1 MQPDDDARLDRALE
15 RFGALMRQVDERQTR
30 MENRITGLFA
40 LSLVAFVIVVV
51 SLSFLTII
59 LSRQV
64 PSMTAAIAEMNTRF
78 ADIADDMVAMERSVA
93 RMRADVDTLPR
104 VVWHMDGIHGS
115 VAFMSNDV
123 ASMAGDL
130 GTLDDTVIGLSASV
144 HDMRQSFEFMQQNV
158 GRMGTDVNHLS
169 QPMRMFNFFNPFR

>member
-1 MQPDDDARLDRALE
+1 MQPDNDARLGRALE
-15 RFGALMRQVDERQTR
+15 RFAALMHHVDERQTR
-30 MENRITGLFA
+30 TENRLTSLFA

-64 PSMTAAIAEMNTRF
+64 PSMTAAIAAMNTRF

-93 RMRADVDTLPR
+93 DMRANMDTLPLL
-104 VVWHMDGIHGS
+104 VGHLDGIHGS

-123 ASMAGDL
+123 ASMSGDL
-130 GTLDDTVIGLSASV
+130 GTLDDTVIGLSSSI
-144 HDMRQSFEFMQQNV
+144 HDMRQSFQVMEQNV

-169 QPMRMFNFFNPFR
+169 QPMRLFNFFNPFR